1 MTNYSLINS
10 DQTTWNKAYQIY
22 EEMPVYKLRR
32 HALDIATDMT
42 TVVAADTADLVPLGA
57 GDVVVMVFANVITAS
72 TVTSSTIHIGDSGS
86 ATRYKTDLS
95 CTATGFTFS
104 TTACP
109 YGYTTTGALRITLG
123 TTAPSDGVIDIGAIV
138 AVIPNIAAE

>member
-22 EEMPVYKLRR
+22 EEMRPYKLRR
-32 HALDIATDMT
+32 HALNIATDMT
-42 TVVAADTADLVPLGA
+42 THVAADTADLVPLGA
-57 GDVVVMVFANVITAS
+57 GDVIVMVFANVITAA
-72 TVTSSTIHIGDSGS
+72 TVTSSTVHVGDSGS
-86 ATRYKTDLS
+86 ATRFMTDLS

-109 YGYTTTGALRITLG
+109 YGYATTNAIRITLG
-123 TTAPSDGVIDIGAIV
+123 TTAPTTGVLDIGAIV